1 MLANKKYP
9 NPKEHVILSQQFSPS
24 FLFELFDLT
33 LEIKKSPEKFS
44 KELSGKIVATLFY
57 EPSTRTRLS
66 FEAAAQ
72 RLGASVISTEN
83 AREFSSASK
92 GETIEDTIRVASG
105 YADFIVMRHFE
116 DDSSKRALKAS
127 TVPLINAGSGKSQHP
142 TQALLDAFT
151 IFENFG
157 RLDNLSLAAVGDLLR
172 GRTADSLVYLLSKYE
187 NNKFL
192 FVAPENSRLKAGLR
206 EHLKEHNI
214 PFQEKDSLVDVLP
227 EADVLYIT
235 RIQKERFADSQEY
248 EAAKGKYILKKEH
261 LNKMKSESI
270 IMHPLPRVD
279 EIETEVDS
287 DPRAKYFEQAKNG
300 LFVRMALLK
309 LINDNVYGQA

>member
-1 MLANKKYP
+1 MSGHKKYP
-9 NPKEHVILSQQFSPS
+9 NPKEHIILSQQFTPS
-24 FLFELFDLT
+24 FLSELFKLT
-33 LEIKKSPEKFS
+33 LEIKKNPEKFS
-44 KELSGKIVATLFY
+44 NELSGKLVATLFY

-83 AREFSSASK
+83 AKEFSSASK
-92 GETIEDTIRVASG
+92 GETIEDTIRVVSG

-116 DDSSKRALKAS
+116 DDSSKRAVSAS
-127 TVPLINAGSGKSQHP
+127 SVPLINAGSGKSQHP

-157 RLDNLSLAAVGDLLR
+157 RLDNLTLAAVGDLFR

-187 NNKFL
+187 NNKFF

-214 PFQEKDSLVDVLP
+214 SYQEKSRLEEVLS
-227 EADVLYIT
+227 EADILYIT

-248 EAAKGKYILKKEH
+248 EAAKGKFILKKEH
-261 LNKMKSESI
+261 LSKMKNKAI

-279 EIETEVDS
+279 EIETAVDS
-287 DPRAKYFEQAKNG
+287 NPRAKYFEQAKNG
-300 LFVRMALLK
+300 MFVRMALLK
-309 LINDNVYGQA
+309 IINDNVYGKK